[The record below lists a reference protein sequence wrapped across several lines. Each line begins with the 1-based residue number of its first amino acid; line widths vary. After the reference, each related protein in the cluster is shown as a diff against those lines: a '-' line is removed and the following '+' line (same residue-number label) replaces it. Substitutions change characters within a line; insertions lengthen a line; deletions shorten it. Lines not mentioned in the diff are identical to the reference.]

1 MTPGFLTRGRLR
13 FAVIIMAATFSAPAK
28 GDDLLPPNRP
38 VPEVIDHYIDL
49 KLKNE
54 KITPAPQ
61 ADDAT
66 FVRRLYL
73 DLAGRIPTTFEA
85 RQFIESTDPMK
96 RTKLIGE
103 LVASPEFVRYN
114 ATEFDV
120 MLRNDNPSGGS
131 VRGYLLAAFKENR
144 PWDRIFRELMGVS
157 ETADPTKPQH
167 YLTNRLKDRD
177 GLTRDV
183 SSVFFGL
190 NVTCAQCHTHPYVK
204 SLTQDYYF
212 GMREFFATSFEIQG
226 HLFDRKYVKP
236 SEFKSKSGTMVPV
249 KMMFLNG
256 KSAENDGEKV
266 ADLSKAADEESKAI
280 EQLAKTFDIKKS
292 NLPVKPKFI
301 SRVKLVEMALDAE
314 NRDRFARNM
323 VNRLWYRFYGRGL
336 VMRPDQVH
344 VANPPSHP
352 ELLEWLTRD
361 FLVHKYD
368 LKHLIAGLVASKAY
382 SRSSQWH
389 DDSPPATDLIAV
401 APVRPLTPMQW
412 GNSFYLVNNP
422 SRIGQEKVYEQR
434 EKLAAGL
441 ENNGVSGYIEYPRD
455 DTPIPVSETLRLSND
470 SEFQKRIGGQMIP
483 FLKKCKDRK
492 EQIAESIWAVYSRP
506 PIAAE
511 YELFDS
517 YLERR
522 KDRPDLGLQQM
533 LWTLLN
539 SAEFRFNH

>member
-1 MTPGFLTRGRLR
+1 MTPGFMTRGRLR

-38 VPEVIDHYIDL
+38 IPEVIDHYIDL

-54 KITPAPQ
+54 KIAPAPQ

-120 MLRNDNPSGGS
+120 MLRNDNPTGGS

-144 PWDRIFRELMGVS
+144 PWDQIFRELMGVS
-157 ETADPTKPQH
+157 ETADPTKPQQ

-190 NVTCAQCHTHPYVK
+190 NVTCAQCHRHPYVK
-204 SLTQDYYF
+204 TLTQDYYF

-236 SEFKSKSGTMVPV
+236 SEFKSKSGTMAPV

-361 FLVHKYD
+361 FLAHKYD
-368 LKHLIAGLVASKAY
+368 LKHLIAGLVASNAY

-389 DDSPPATDLIAV
+389 DDSPPATDLFAV
-401 APVRPLTPMQW
+401 APIRPLTPMQW

-434 EKLAAGL
+434 EKLVAGL

-455 DTPIPVSETLRLSND
+455 DMPIPASETLRLSND

-483 FLKKCKDRK
+483 FLKKSKDRK

-506 PIAAE
+506 PIASE
-511 YELFDS
+511 YDLFDS

>member
-38 VPEVIDHYIDL
+38 IPEVIDHYIDL

-54 KITPAPQ
+54 KIAPAPQ

-96 RTKLIGE
+96 RTKLIGD

-120 MLRNDNPSGGS
+120 MLRNDNPTGGS

-144 PWDRIFRELMGVS
+144 PWDQIFRELMGVS
-157 ETADPTKPQH
+157 ETADPTKPQQ
-167 YLTNRLKDRD
+167 YLTNRFKDRD

-190 NVTCAQCHTHPYVK
+190 NVTCAQCHKHPYVK

-361 FLVHKYD
+361 FLAHKYD

-382 SRSSQWH
+382 SRSSQWQ
-389 DDSPPATDLIAV
+389 DDSPPATNLFAV
-401 APVRPLTPMQW
+401 APIRPLTPMQW

-422 SRIGQEKVYEQR
+422 SRIGQEKVYEHR
-434 EKLAAGL
+434 ERLAASL

-455 DTPIPVSETLRLSND
+455 DTPIPASETLRLSND